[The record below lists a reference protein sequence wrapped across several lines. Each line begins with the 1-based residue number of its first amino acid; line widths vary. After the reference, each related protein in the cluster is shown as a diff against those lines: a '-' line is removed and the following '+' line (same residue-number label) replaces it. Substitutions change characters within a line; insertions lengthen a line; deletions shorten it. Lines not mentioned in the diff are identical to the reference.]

1 MEFLS
6 EMLYVVYYLL
16 VKEHSRLY
24 SQESWLSDP
33 RRFHDPKGHENV
45 SLPHRL
51 VECQARPEKGEY
63 GRYVFAQVESYA
75 RIRLMPLVEN

>member
-1 MEFLS
+1 M
-6 EMLYVVYYLL
+6 
-16 VKEHSRLY
+16 EHSRLY

-63 GRYVFAQVESYA
+63 GRYALAQVESYA
-75 RIRLMPLVEN
+75 RVNVASGELICNKYFKAVLLDGGNY